1 VPNPAEPDPL
11 DKTVRADDA
20 STASP
25 TAGARSSEARA
36 PARRWALI
44 LGVASGVLLVD
55 QLSKW
60 WAVHTL
66 SSRTIAVV
74 WTLRF
79 NLTGNTGA
87 SFSRFGGQGPLISLG
102 AVAVVCAV
110 LWLSPAVS
118 SRLGSVALGMIL
130 GGALGNLM
138 DRAFRGDAGVLHGPV
153 VDFIDFQ
160 WWPVFN
166 VADMGVVI
174 GALLLAISFL
184 RAPAGSGSSP
194 ASGSAPADG

>member
-1 VPNPAEPDPL
+1 MA
-11 DKTVRADDA
+11 
-20 STASP
+20 
-25 TAGARSSEARA
+25 
-36 PARRWALI
+36 AL
-44 LGVASGVLLVD
+44 VLLID

-66 SSRTIAVV
+66 TTRTIDVV

-79 NLTGNTGA
+79 NLIGNTGA

-110 LWLSPAVS
+110 LWLSPVAP

-130 GGALGNLM
+130 GGALGNLV
-138 DRAFRGDAGVLHGPV
+138 DRAFRGDAGFLHGAV
-153 VDFIDFQ
+153 IDFIDFQ

-166 VADMGVVI
+166 VADMAVVI
-174 GALLLAISFL
+174 GALLLAFSFL
-184 RAPAGSGSSP
+184 RAPDGRPRRQRWIGLLGWMRSSLP
-194 ASGSAPADG
+194 PWRASGSTGWWPWSPEPAGPTSPI

>member
-1 VPNPAEPDPL
+1 M
-11 DKTVRADDA
+11 
-20 STASP
+20 
-25 TAGARSSEARA
+25 
-36 PARRWALI
+36 
-44 LGVASGVLLVD
+44 LLVD

-66 SSRTIAVV
+66 TTRTIDVV

-79 NLTGNTGA
+79 NLVGNTGA

-110 LWLSPAVS
+110 LWLSPVAP

-130 GGALGNLM
+130 GGALGNLV
-138 DRAFRGDAGVLHGPV
+138 DRAFRGDAGFLHGAV

-174 GALLLAISFL
+174 GALLLAYSFL
-184 RAPAGSGSSP
+184 RAPVTT
-194 ASGSAPADG
+194 GSAPSDG

>member
-1 VPNPAEPDPL
+1 MPNSAEPDPI
-11 DKTVRADDA
+11 DDLVGA
-20 STASP
+20 EHATNSGSDAPGAPGGRKP
-25 TAGARSSEARA
+25 TRS
-36 PARRWALI
+36 WGLI
-44 LGVASGVLLVD
+44 LGVAALVLLID

-66 SSRTIAVV
+66 TTRTIDVV

-79 NLTGNTGA
+79 NLIGNTGA

-110 LWLSPAVS
+110 LWLSPVAP

-130 GGALGNLM
+130 GGALGNLV
-138 DRAFRGDAGVLHGPV
+138 DRAFRGDAGFLHGAV
-153 VDFIDFQ
+153 IDFIDFQ

-166 VADMGVVI
+166 VADMAVVL
-174 GALLLAISFL
+174 GALLLAFSFL
-184 RAPAGSGSSP
+184 RAPVTAPGATG
-194 ASGSAPADG
+194 GSASSDG